1 MTFIRLLSSLFV
13 KIKWLSLIPQDSSN
27 QFQPDQRSNSPKSTF
42 IKTQSYSHHTTIWR
56 WLYTET
62 VRLQWHFNRIRVKS
76 AVLQASYELLWGQT
90 VLFFVDSSSSVEE
103 LPAGCEWSC
112 FSCRLCGSRQTLR
125 IQDWTRCKIKHH
137 CFKLYPPCSTGC
149 CLLTADWWWLHC
161 SCVSRL
167 S

>member
-76 AVLQASYELLWGQT
+76 AVLQAEK
-90 VLFFVDSSSSVEE
+90 VIHHPMNCCEAKLFFSLLIARRVWKNY
-103 LPAGCEWSC
+103 LPAVNGVVFLVDCADHD
-112 FSCRLCGSRQTLR
+112 RLLESKTELDVRL
-125 IQDWTRCKIKHH
+125 KI
-137 CFKLYPPCSTGC
+137 T
-149 CLLTADWWWLHC
+149 
-161 SCVSRL
+161 VSRYIHHAAL
-167 S
+167 AAAS